1 MEAEK
6 RKEYLIFT
14 MIFCC
19 VGFVAYGGL
28 AAANRETLDIPWNVI
43 LILLIYGLGGS
54 LLLGGTVSGIILFS
68 SFFKHRTLPVKIIC
82 CVFFPI
88 TLVLICSI
96 GILTFIPYE
105 IYNFIKMKRKTEI
118 SQ

>member
-14 MIFCC
+14 ITFCC

-43 LILLIYGLGGS
+43 LILLIYGLGGC

-68 SFFKHRTLPVKIIC
+68 NFFKHRTLPVKIIC